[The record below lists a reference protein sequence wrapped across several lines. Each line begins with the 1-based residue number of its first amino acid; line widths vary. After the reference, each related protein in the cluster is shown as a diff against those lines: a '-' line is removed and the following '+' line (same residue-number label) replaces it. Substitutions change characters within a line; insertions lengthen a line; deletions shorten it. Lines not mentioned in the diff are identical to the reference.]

1 MRLLLELQGL
11 LPVREEEHARE
22 ERGGHE
28 RLRVLGPEGRAHRR
42 QELPELRRVVG
53 LQHLPRT
60 FRDFSACTP
69 VFSRCANGTLLNQL
83 NLLNKT

>member
-22 ERGGHE
+22 ERGGHQ

-53 LQHLPRT
+53 L
-60 FRDFSACTP
+60 TP
-69 VFSRCANGTLLNQL
+69 YSMSSVSTRSTKNRENHENT
-83 NLLNKT
+83 